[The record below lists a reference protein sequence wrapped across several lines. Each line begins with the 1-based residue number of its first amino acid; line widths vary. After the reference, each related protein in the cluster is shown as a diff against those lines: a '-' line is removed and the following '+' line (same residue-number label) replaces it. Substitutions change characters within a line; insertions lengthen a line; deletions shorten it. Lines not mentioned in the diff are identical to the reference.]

1 MNDLIRVV
9 VNFFHINGMKLS
21 SKIAKYLMNC
31 MKLDTPIQSKMK
43 NANYI
48 TTKHD
53 SSVIFLKLSSLV
65 TKLKFAWYIFSAR
78 NRV

>member
-1 MNDLIRVV
+1 MNI
-9 VNFFHINGMKLS
+9 FTINEMKLS
-21 SKIAKYLMNC
+21 SRIATFLMNC

-53 SSVIFLKLSSLV
+53 SSAIFLKLSSLV
-65 TKLKFAWYIFSAR
+65 TKLKFAWFLLTAS